1 MMVSSVV
8 CLCLQ
13 IVTQEIFGSISFDS
27 VGVVL
32 KVHACCFLRVL
43 NHVSSTLKICISL
56 VSVSKNFW
64 FTYVVKMFESS
75 TPWFS
80 LFFFKLFL
88 WQMWMLN
95 LKLLEKFHLELY
107 LPKYR
112 FMYLNCWL
120 TKLSYL
126 WLKSD
131 SLIW

>member
-1 MMVSSVV
+1 MVSSVV
-8 CLCLQ
+8 PSLF
-13 IVTQEIFGSISFDS
+13 TDFGSRDFWEYLFCQCRCSAKSPCMLFS
-27 VGVVL
+27 R
-32 KVHACCFLRVL
+32 AL
-43 NHVSSTLKICISL
+43 NHISWTLKIRITL
-56 VSVSKNFW
+56 VSISKNFW

-75 TPWFS
+75 TPPFS

-107 LPKYR
+107 LLKCR

-120 TKLSYL
+120 IKLWYL